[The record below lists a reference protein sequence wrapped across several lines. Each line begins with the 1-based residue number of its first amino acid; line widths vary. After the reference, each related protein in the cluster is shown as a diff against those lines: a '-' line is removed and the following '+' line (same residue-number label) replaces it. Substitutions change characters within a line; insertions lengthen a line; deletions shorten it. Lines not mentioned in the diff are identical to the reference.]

1 MKFEDIKNKIKRKF
15 RSFHIGTFGA
25 IVCSAQL
32 ILELYNF
39 ALNLFINNNVH
50 DVSSIIFLV
59 INCVFDLYLVRYFI
73 LSKENNTLTPAR
85 TGIILLVVANYVL
98 PAIEAVISSMFTN
111 SLGITLFSTIISGMV
126 LGIIYF
132 VLLILE
138 YRHVGKHNHLIMAVV
153 SGLMVVLSLL
163 QGGTLIA
170 MGAMNFISA
179 TNMLYVSLSFIYLVL
194 SAFVTIGISVIF
206 LLYPLFAIRESRRGY

>member
-1 MKFEDIKNKIKRKF
+1 MNFEDIKNKIKRKL

-25 IVCSAQL
+25 IVCSVQL

-39 ALNLFINNNVH
+39 GLNLFINNNVH
-50 DVSSIIFLV
+50 DILSIIFLV

-73 LSKENNTLTPAR
+73 LSKENNTLTLAR